1 MRTCHCASTE
11 ALWPARAEAGIQIEF
26 QITLKEDRPMTK
38 TAAQMLVTLIAGI
51 GLVGAAQAQKAEVIH
66 WWTSGGA

>member
-1 MRTCHCASTE
+1 
-11 ALWPARAEAGIQIEF
+11 
-26 QITLKEDRPMTK
+26 MTK